1 MTGIKHVYILITSVA
16 VSEIVE
22 EMATIASMENFP
34 GMSKESFPQDWFPG
48 SEEVREMYSPLK
60 SLRNF
65 FVMTVNES
73 FDLS

>member
-48 SEEVREMYSPLK
+48 SEEVRGNVLSFK
-60 SLRNF
+60 IFKKF
-65 FVMTVNES
+65 FRHDSE
-73 FDLS
+73 